1 MLFRKS
7 KAPAATA
14 VGAPENVDGGSTT
27 TADEHQHQQEL
38 STQQDGG
45 KVTKAVSSASTRA
58 ESDYPTGV
66 RLALIL
72 LSIFVSMFLVA
83 LDRLII
89 STAIP
94 QITDDFHSLPDVGWY
109 GSAYLLTTCSFQ
121 LMFGKLYT
129 FFSVKNTFLA
139 TVVLFEIGSAICGA
153 APSSV
158 VFIIGRAIAGVGAAG
173 IFSGVIIII
182 VYAVPLHK
190 RPLYQ
195 GLFGAVFGL
204 ASVVGPLV
212 GGAFTSKVSWRWCFY
227 INLPFGGVALAVVA
241 FLLKIPDRDTTKAPL
256 KEKLLQLDA
265 VGTSVLIPG
274 VVCLLLALQWGGLE
288 YQWNN
293 GRIIALLTLGAV
305 LLIGFVLTQIFMP
318 KTATVAPRIFKQ
330 RSIVAGV
337 WATVCIGSQMM
348 IFVYFLPIY
357 FQAIKGASAV
367 DSGIRLLP
375 LTLSMVVAS
384 MANGIFVNKIG
395 YYTPSMIAG
404 TCLLA
409 IGAGLLTTLE
419 IDTPRAQILYG
430 FGMGL
435 TFQAPNLAAQTVL
448 PTKDVPTGT
457 SLMFFSQLLGGAIFI
472 SVGQNVLNNQLL
484 TRLSGLPGFKPSM
497 ISQNGATT
505 LSKSLPADLLEPVLL
520 AYNES
525 LRVVFRVGLVLTCLI
540 VLGSAAMEFRS
551 VKKNKPKK
559 ATDAEKGDA
568 ASAKTDSGVT
578 GEKAAEAGREADREK
593 ATLAET
599 AAAAE
604 PVPTGKSS

>member
-7 KAPAATA
+7 KAPATA
-14 VGAPENVDGGSTT
+14 AGAAAAHDEDSKISAVDGGSTT
-27 TADEHQHQQEL
+27 TTMAEEHQ
-38 STQQDGG
+38 QQDGG
-45 KVTKAVSSASTRA
+45 KVAKAVSRASTRA

-129 FFSVKNTFLA
+129 FFSVKNVFLA
-139 TVVLFEIGSAICGA
+139 TVVLFEVGSAICGA

-173 IFSGVIIII
+173 IFSGVITII

-212 GGAFTSKVSWRWCFY
+212 GGAFTSNVSWRWCFY
-227 INLPFGGVALAVVA
+227 INLPFGGVALA
-241 FLLKIPDRDTTKAPL
+241 
-256 KEKLLQLDA
+256 KLAQLDA

-274 VVCLLLALQWGGLE
+274 VVCLLLALQWGGLK
-288 YQWNN
+288 YQWSN
-293 GRIIALLTLGAV
+293 GRIIALLILGAL

-330 RSIVAGV
+330 RSIIAGF

-395 YYTPSMIAG
+395 YYTPSMIVG

-409 IGAGLLTTLE
+409 IGAGLLTTLQ
-419 IDTPRAQILYG
+419 IDTPLAKWIGYQIVYG

-457 SLMFFSQLLGGAIFI
+457 SLMFFSQLLGGAVFI

-484 TRLSGLPGFKPSM
+484 TRLSGLPGFSPHM
-497 ISQNGATT
+497 ISDNGATT
-505 LSKSLPADLLEPVLL
+505 LSSSLPPQLLEPVLL

-525 LRVVFRVGLVLTCLI
+525 LRVVFRVGLILTCLT
-540 VLGSAAMEFRS
+540 VFGTAAMEFRS

-559 ATDAEKGDA
+559 GGDAEKGDA
-568 ASAKTDSGVT
+568 AGQSTAATS
-578 GEKAAEAGREADREK
+578 EKAAV
-593 ATLAET
+593 AES
-599 AAAAE
+599 AAAAQ